1 MERVGVTKNDS
12 LIDYVLFEDAMR
24 EVMNES
30 DQRRV
35 AVLDPLKLII
45 DNYPGPVRG
54 LLGHQ
59 PPAAPELGTRTMPFG
74 RELWIEGED
83 FRKCRKRASAASSR
97 ATRRA

>member
-1 MERVGVTKNDS
+1 
-12 LIDYVLFEDAMR
+12 VLFEDAMR

-30 DQRRV
+30 DERRV

-45 DNYPGPVRG
+45 DNYPEGQFEDCSVTNHP
-54 LLGHQ
+54 LH
-59 PPAAPELGTRTMPFG
+59 PELGTRTMPFG